1 MLSNNINSWAH
12 STVPN
17 YPILFV
23 TRWIPFNAWYVSIS
37 GTTNDRDSIQMLK
50 AMPNNQLYDRIRHL
64 VRKNKEDFDCQSFQ
78 HELNELE
85 QLLQN
90 RDFPS
95 TADPLCFGIVEM
107 GENNKREDHHAQA
120 GFSYRVTRYGKDNPM
135 NKPNK
140 SIDVVIDKLTPPT
153 STVTISLSKHDYT
166 ELENMMKAKGL
177 TAQQKNIIRR
187 LFKNV
192 EPIKL
197 VDVKNTKGGRIKIG
211 KSLFCNDEDAICAQ
225 IIDVLYGLRCKA
237 AHGEIEYSQAIMP
250 IYEHAFTMLNL
261 ITKKFYYYGQ

>member
-50 AMPNNQLYDRIRHL
+50 TKPNNLLYDRIKHL
-64 VRKNKEDFDCQSFQ
+64 VKSNKDDFDCQSFQ

-85 QLLQN
+85 KLLQN
-90 RDFPS
+90 KDWPS

-107 GENNKREDHHAQA
+107 GENSKSEDYHAQA
-120 GFSYRVTRYGKDNPM
+120 GYSYRVTRYGKDNAM

-140 SIDVVIDKLTPPT
+140 SIDVVVDKLTPPT
-153 STVTISLSKHDYT
+153 STITITLPKHDNT
-166 ELENMMKAKGL
+166 ELESKMKEKGL
-177 TAQQKNIIRR
+177 TVAQKAIIRR
-187 LFKNV
+187 LFKNI

-197 VDVKNTKGGRIKIG
+197 VDVKSTKNGKIKIG
-211 KSLFCNDEDAICAQ
+211 KSSFCNDEDAICAQ
-225 IIDVLYGLRCKA
+225 IVDVLYGLRCKA
-237 AHGEIEYSQAIMP
+237 VHGEIEYSQIIMP
-250 IYEHAFTMLNL
+250 IYEHAFIMLNL
-261 ITKKFYYYGQ
+261 ITKKFY

>member
-1 MLSNNINSWAH
+1 MLSNNINTWAH

-50 AMPNNQLYDRIRHL
+50 TMPNNQLYDRIRHL
-64 VRKNKEDFDCQSFQ
+64 IHSNKEDFDCQSFQ

-85 QLLQN
+85 KLLQN
-90 RDFPS
+90 KNFPS
-95 TADPLCFGIVEM
+95 TTDPLCFGIVEM
-107 GENNKREDHHAQA
+107 GENSKHEDYKTEA
-120 GFSYRVTRYGKDNPM
+120 GFSYRVTRYGKNNSL

-140 SIDVVIDKLTPPT
+140 SIDVVIDKLIPPT
-153 STVTISLSKHDYT
+153 STITISLSKHDKND
-166 ELENMMKAKGL
+166 LESKMTAKAL
-177 TAQQKNIIRR
+177 TAQQKKVIRI

-197 VDVKNTKGGRIKIG
+197 VDVKSIKVGKIKIG
-211 KSLFCNDEDAICAQ
+211 KSLFCNDEDAVCAQ
-225 IIDVLYGLRCKA
+225 IVDVLYGLRCKA
-237 AHGEIEYSQAIMP
+237 VHGEIEYSQTIIP
-250 IYEHAFTMLNL
+250 IYEHAFNMLNL
-261 ITKKFYYYGQ
+261 ITKKFY